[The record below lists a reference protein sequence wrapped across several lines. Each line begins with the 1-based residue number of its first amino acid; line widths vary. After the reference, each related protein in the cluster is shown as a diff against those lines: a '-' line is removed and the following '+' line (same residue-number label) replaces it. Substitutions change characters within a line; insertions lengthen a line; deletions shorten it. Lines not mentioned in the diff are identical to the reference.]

1 MIRTQDLSKSF
12 RGDAGPIVAVDG
24 LTLQVNEGEVF
35 GFLGPNGAGKTTTVR
50 LLTCLIAATSGR
62 AWVNNLEVGKADTQ
76 IRAQVGILTE
86 SPGLYERLSA
96 RRNLEFFA
104 ELYGVRDPRGQA
116 EKYLRLLE
124 LWDRRAD
131 EANTLSKGMK
141 QKLAIARALLHEP
154 PVLFL
159 DEPTSALDPEAAKTV
174 RDFIETLRGQG
185 RTIFL
190 CTHNLDE
197 AERLCDRIAVFRQHL
212 IAVDTPEALR
222 RQLFG
227 RQTVIHLARL
237 DDRFVGA
244 LQPLPFVKHVEVQR
258 GDGESGRLVIS
269 LDDPLACNPGIVRLL
284 VEQGAQIRFVD
295 ELRHS
300 LEDVYLSLIH
310 NGDAGQGSLQ

>member
-1 MIRTQDLSKSF
+1 MIRTQELSKHF
-12 RGDAGPIVAVDG
+12 AANGGPVKAVEG
-24 LTLQVNEGEVF
+24 LSLQVNEGEVF

-50 LLTCLIAATSGR
+50 MLACLIGPTSGKG
-62 AWVNNLEVGKADTQ
+62 WINNLEIGKADQQ
-76 IRAQVGILTE
+76 IRSQVGILTE
-86 SPGLYERLSA
+86 SPGLYGRLST

-104 ELYGVRDPRGQA
+104 ELYGVKDPRGQA
-116 EKYLRLLE
+116 EKFLRLLD
-124 LWDRRAD
+124 LWDRREAEAD
-131 EANTLSKGMK
+131 TLSKGMK

-212 IAVDTPEALR
+212 IAVDTPDALR

-227 RQTVIHLARL
+227 RQTVVQLARL
-237 DDRFVGA
+237 DDGFAETVRGLAFV
-244 LQPLPFVKHVEVQR
+244 QHVEVEQEK
-258 GDGESGRLVIS
+258 GEGGRLVIS
-269 LDDPLACNPGIVRLL
+269 LDDPPTRNPGIVRSL
-284 VEQGAQIRFVD
+284 VEAGAQIQFVS

-300 LEDVYLSLIH
+300 LEEVYLSLIR
-310 NGDAGQGSLQ
+310 NGEDGQGGGG

>member
-1 MIRTQDLSKSF
+1 MIRTQELSKHF
-12 RGDAGPIVAVDG
+12 RGDGSPIKAVDG
-24 LTLQVNEGEVF
+24 LTLEVKEGEVF

-50 LLTCLIAATSGR
+50 LLTCLIAPTSGR
-62 AWVNNLEVGKADTQ
+62 AWVNNLEVGRADQQ

-104 ELYGVRDPRGQA
+104 ELYGVKDARGQT

-124 LWDRRAD
+124 LWDRREA

-174 RDFIETLRGQG
+174 REFIETLRGQG

-197 AERLCDRIAVFRQHL
+197 AERLCDRIAVFRQRL

-227 RQTVIHLARL
+227 RQTVVQLARL
-237 DDRFVGA
+237 DDQFAETLRQF
-244 LQPLPFVKHVEVQR
+244 PFVKHIDSVR
-258 GDGESGRLVIS
+258 GDGESGKLVIS
-269 LDDPLACNPGIVRLL
+269 LDDPPARNPGIVRALAD
-284 VEQGAQIRFVD
+284 EGAQIQFVN
-295 ELRHS
+295 EMRHS

-310 NGDAGQGSLQ
+310 NGNAGQGGVQ